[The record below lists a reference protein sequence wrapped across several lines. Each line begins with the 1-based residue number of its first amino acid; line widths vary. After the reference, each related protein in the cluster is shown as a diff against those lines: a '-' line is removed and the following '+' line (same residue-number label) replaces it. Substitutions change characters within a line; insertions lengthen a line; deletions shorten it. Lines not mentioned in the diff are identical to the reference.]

1 MENYLWVTTIIRDD
15 IIRKVIS
22 VNPPPHLF
30 TFVLFICRIWED
42 HQSRWLCL
50 QNVPLLVFTPQK
62 EPSSFNRTHCFLM
75 IGNRDKREEEH
86 TLAQCRHVS
95 IHQLPAKYVLIS
107 AHCSERK
114 WIQEAHSP
122 PTISKQHLQQSFYS
136 NRPGAIPQSNQW
148 HLSALLKKADNGM
161 RQRRERGKVGEVLV
175 L

>member
-1 MENYLWVTTIIRDD
+1 MENYLWVRTIIRDD
-15 IIRKVIS
+15 TIRKVIS

-30 TFVLFICRIWED
+30 PFVLFICRVWED

-50 QNVPLLVFTPQK
+50 QNVPLLIFTPQK
-62 EPSSFNRTHCFLM
+62 EPSPFNRTHCYLM
-75 IGNRDKREEEH
+75 IGNRDKRKEEH
-86 TLAQCRHVS
+86 TLAQCRHVN

-114 WIQEAHSP
+114 WMQGAHSP

-148 HLSALLKKADNGM
+148 HLSALWKKLIMGWGSAESEG
-161 RQRRERGKVGEVLV
+161 RWGRC
-175 L
+175 